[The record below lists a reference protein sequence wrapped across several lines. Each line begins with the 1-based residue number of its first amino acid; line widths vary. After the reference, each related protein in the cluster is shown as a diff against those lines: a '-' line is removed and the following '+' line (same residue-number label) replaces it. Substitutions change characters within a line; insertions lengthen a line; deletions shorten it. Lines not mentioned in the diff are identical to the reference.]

1 MPRKKYEKVGVQDY
15 LKKWVSRIIQNY
27 LQDYRLKSKHIDPQP
42 VHVCRSNPVGSQASP
57 GRVVGSPKINKFTA
71 HRTALFVIENNPQSL
86 LSSSL
91 RNRQ

>member
-1 MPRKKYEKVGVQDY
+1 MKNAKKKNMNKWVSRITSYPEKVGVQDY
-15 LKKWVSRIIQNY
+15 PIE
-27 LQDYRLKSKHIDPQP
+27 SKHIDPQP